1 MLKSNKANGNE
12 LERIFAEALSV
23 KGCWVHRVQD
33 NANGQPFDIISIKN
47 NISHVYDCK
56 DCKNDIFVFNRI
68 EDNQRL
74 AFNKFLYCG
83 NIGCYIAVRFKSAS
97 DKVYLLRYE
106 FIKEWE
112 AQGKKHITYKEVK
125 NGHICDY
132 VECGQYTKSSR

>member
-12 LERIFAEALSV
+12 LERIFAKTLSV

-47 NISHVYDCK
+47 NIPYVYDCK

-74 AFNKFLYCG
+74 AFNRFLYCG
-83 NIGCYIAVRFKSAS
+83 NIGCYIAVRFKTAGN
-97 DKVYLLRYE
+97 KVYLLNYE
-106 FIKEWE
+106 IIKEWE
-112 AQGKKHITYKEVK
+112 TQGKKQISYKEVE
-125 NGHICDY
+125 NGHICNY